1 MGERAGREGLFRVLT
16 SQFVQNT
23 PRTPYGLSDTVVS
36 CILFQNRCP
45 NPRVFFMNVQVVSSD
60 PLSHPIPLLV
70 LPMFKDSGPLKGPL
84 STVDELVG
92 GALSRALEAGDFS
105 GKAEETLLFY
115 PPTGSPAGRILLM
128 GMGDSDSLD
137 LETLRKVAGRAVRV
151 AEERKVSGL
160 SFWLAP
166 AMELGPASVAQA
178 LTEGCVLAAWR
189 FTELKS
195 EKEKEDRESDVT
207 EVSLLVEADVEGEV
221 REGARVG
228 LALARGEN
236 FARTLQCRPGNVATP
251 SHLADQATGMAK
263 SLGVQV
269 TVLGPKEMKAEGMGA
284 LLAVAQGTEEEPR
297 LIVVEHRGGKKKDA
311 PLVLVGKG
319 LTFDAGGISIKPSLG
334 MEDMKFDMSGGA
346 AVLGALYAVAELKLP
361 LNVVGIVPSS
371 ENLLSGSAVKPGDVV
386 STREGKTVEILN
398 TDAEGRLILSDALSY
413 AQTFKPAAMVDCATL
428 TGACVIALGHHASA
442 VLGTDED
449 LVQELRDAGE
459 RSGERCWPLP
469 LWSDYREQLDSNV
482 ADLKNIGG
490 RPAGTITA
498 AAFLREFVGEVPWAH
513 LDIAGTAYGDG
524 KVSYRR
530 KGGFGVPTRLLVE
543 WVRGRLG

>member
-1 MGERAGREGLFRVLT
+1 
-16 SQFVQNT
+16 
-23 PRTPYGLSDTVVS
+23 
-36 CILFQNRCP
+36 
-45 NPRVFFMNVQVVSSD
+45 MNVQVVHSD
-60 PLSHPIPLLV
+60 PLSFSSPLLV
-70 LPMFKDSGPLKGPL
+70 LPVFKGAGSIQGTL
-84 STVDELVG
+84 SAVDELVG
-92 GALSRALEAGDFS
+92 GAVGRALDAGEFS
-105 GKAEETLLFY
+105 GKAEETLLLY
-115 PPTGSPAGRILLM
+115 SPAGSPVARILLI
-128 GMGDSDSLD
+128 GLGDADSLD
-137 LETLRKVAGRAVRV
+137 PETLRKAAGRAVRV

-160 SFWLAP
+160 SVWLAP
-166 AMELGPASVAQA
+166 TTELGTALAAQA

-189 FTELKS
+189 FTELKG
-195 EKEKEDRESDVT
+195 EEDEDAGPNVT
-207 EVSLLVEADVEGEV
+207 DLTLLVEADLEGEA
-221 REGARVG
+221 REAARVG

-236 FARTLQCRPGNVATP
+236 FARTLQCRPGNIATP
-251 SHLADQATGMAK
+251 SHLAEEATQMAK
-263 SLGVQV
+263 SLGMKV

-297 LIVVEHRGGKKKDA
+297 LIVLEHRGGKKKDP
-311 PLVLVGKG
+311 PLALVGKG

-346 AVLGALYAVAELKLP
+346 AVLGAMYAIGELKLP

-371 ENLLSGSAVKPGDVV
+371 ENLLSGKAVKPGDVV
-386 STREGKTVEILN
+386 RTREGKTVEILN

-413 AQTFKPAAMVDCATL
+413 AQTFEPAAMVDCATL

-442 VLGTDED
+442 VLGTDEE
-449 LVQELRDAGE
+449 LVQELRDAGD

-469 LWSDYREQLDSNV
+469 LWSEYGKQLESEV